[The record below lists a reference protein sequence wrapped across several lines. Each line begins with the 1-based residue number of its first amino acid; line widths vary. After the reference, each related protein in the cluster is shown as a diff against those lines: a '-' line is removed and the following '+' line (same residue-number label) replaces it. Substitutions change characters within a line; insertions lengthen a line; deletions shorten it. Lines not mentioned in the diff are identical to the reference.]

1 MLSGF
6 LREQL
11 RKDEELLQDQ
21 RVNKLE
27 YHFVPSGDSHT
38 IGPSRSALDE
48 LRALKQRHPGKVEI
62 YIYPP
67 S

>member
-1 MLSGF
+1 
-6 LREQL
+6 
-11 RKDEELLQDQ
+11 
-21 RVNKLE
+21 VNKLE